1 MPVTCQSTVQTGQYV
16 IAYNDPRHLNESIYP
31 TVLQCP
37 IHMLFCQ
44 DISMRGFA
52 QGQLWTTNPTQ
63 LFEHRWCPASSFP
76 DRLDFQGGEPFG
88 LKSIRLLNSNCSS
101 VSTSEW
107 AFYDTNRGCFFIFTA
122 LLPGTYIHTIQLHYG
137 LFPMI
142 GWLKCHKQGHQRQK
156 IWDHRWVLWLF
167 DSFIPKV
174 KHQTVK
180 NQSRRKN
187 QFSVFKQI
195 DRS

>member
-16 IAYNDPRHLNESIYP
+16 IAYNDPRHLNESIDP

-107 AFYDTNRGCFFIFTA
+107 AFLRYKPG
-122 LLPGTYIHTIQLHYG
+122 LLFYIYSLITRNLYPHNPASLRVISDDW
-137 LFPMI
+137 MI
-142 GWLKCHKQGHQRQK
+142 KISQTRTSATENLRPSVSSLTFWLIHSKGKTSNG
-156 IWDHRWVLWLF
+156 
-167 DSFIPKV
+167 
-174 KHQTVK
+174 
-180 NQSRRKN
+180 
-187 QFSVFKQI
+187 
-195 DRS
+195 